1 MDVGIY
7 RAAPAAAHGEGM
19 PALAYPLVPRNRTPA
34 SPRRAPRPSV
44 QVPILVTRPHVAWG
58 VVGLEQREWS
68 GRAARWATPAALAY
82 GSVFPLLQ
90 LALVADYPAGDGD
103 ARWAL
108 LATAAYLPLHLH
120 HVYWAVRGVRPPAGL
135 WTLAAL
141 ALVVTAAVPVA
152 GTHWLPVFAIVA
164 VSALLVLPWPWSLVV
179 AGAVTLAQAPLALAV
194 DSPIVGAPSY
204 YVFTVWWRASALF
217 VPLWLLGSVRQLE
230 AARRTLAEDAVVRE
244 RLRIDREVRRTVGA
258 ALGSIAAGGAH
269 VSARLAA
276 GAAGPP
282 GPDDGLASEVRT
294 LAEDS
299 RRALAE
305 ARRLVSGYRRPSL
318 AAELETA
325 ATLLAA
331 AGVDARVELP
341 RETLPPDAGAA
352 VRSALRDATA
362 AVLRDETATSCVIA
376 VRYDGRWVRLDVRT
390 DAARVAGPAGAAP

>member
-1 MDVGIY
+1 
-7 RAAPAAAHGEGM
+7 
-19 PALAYPLVPRNRTPA
+19 
-34 SPRRAPRPSV
+34 
-44 QVPILVTRPHVAWG
+44 
-58 VVGLEQREWS
+58 VVGLVQREWS

-82 GSVFPLLQ
+82 ATVFPLLQ
-90 LALVADYPAGDGD
+90 LALVADYPASDGD
-103 ARWAL
+103 VRWAA

-120 HVYWAVRGVRPPAGL
+120 HVHAAVRGVRPPAGL

-152 GTHWLPVFAIVA
+152 GTHWLPVYAIV
-164 VSALLVLPWPWSLVV
+164 VTSALLVLPLPWSVVV
-179 AGAVTLAQAPLALAV
+179 AAAVTLAQAPLALAI
-194 DSPIVGAPSY
+194 DSPIVSAPSY

-217 VPLWLLGSVRQLE
+217 LPLWLLGSVRQLE
-230 AARRTLAEDAVVRE
+230 AARRALAADAVVRE

-258 ALGSIAAGGAH
+258 ALDSIAAGGERAA
-269 VSARLAA
+269 ARLA
-276 GAAGPP
+276 GPHAGP
-282 GPDDGLASEVRT
+282 DADLAADVRA

-305 ARRLVSGYRRPSL
+305 TRRLVGGYRRPSL

-341 RETLPPDAGAA
+341 SEALPPDAGAG

-362 AVLRDETATSCVIA
+362 AVLRDETAASCVIA
-376 VRYDGRWVRLDVRT
+376 VRYEAGRVRLDVRT
-390 DAARVAGPAGAAP
+390 DAAQAAGPAGAVP